1 MPLQFMLVSDAMLR
15 IDRAQNREL
24 SGFPVGQIVGT
35 MNTVRPTRDVMF
47 DLVSECLDATERLNA
62 AMAAE

>member
-1 MPLQFMLVSDAMLR
+1 MLR

-35 MNTVRPTRDVMF
+35 MNAVRPTRDVIF
-47 DLVSECLDATERLNA
+47 DLVNECLDSTERLDA
-62 AMAAE
+62 VMRGD